1 MMPKFNDNISEEGIL
16 NEDEV
21 RRMFNKCGNDYERA
35 LIAFA
40 WATGARP
47 SELLEIKKEDVIV
60 EEDKIVVFLNT
71 KKLKKG
77 TTFQMKKR
85 QLEFDRP
92 QGMEMNPFIEFI
104 AEYMRCFKYDDLPI
118 FPYTTTRW
126 MNKVMHRAGEAALG
140 RQISVYHLRHS
151 AITREAQKNASI
163 AGLMHF
169 KGAKS
174 LRSVLPYVHA
184 TPYKIMMERKKDIEF
199 QQYLEK
205 RKQKLNP
212 QPTPKPP

>member
-1 MMPKFNDNISEEGIL
+1 MPRFNDNISEEGIL
-16 NEDEV
+16 SEEEV
-21 RRMFNKCGNDYERA
+21 RKMFNKCGSDYERA
-35 LIAFA
+35 LIALD

-47 SELLEIKKEDVIV
+47 SELLAIKKEDIIV
-60 EEDKIVVFLNT
+60 DEDKIAVFLNT

-92 QGMEMNPFIEFI
+92 QGLEMNPFIEFI

-126 MNKVMHRAGEAALG
+126 MNKVTHRAGEAALG
-140 RQISVYHLRHS
+140 RQISIYHLRHS
-151 AITREAQKNASI
+151 AVTREAQKNASI
-163 AGLMHF
+163 SGLMHF

-184 TPYKIMMERKKDIEF
+184 TPYKIMMERKKDVEF
-199 QQYLEK
+199 QDYIER
-205 RKQKLNP
+205 RKKKLDAAPP
-212 QPTPKPP
+212 QNTP

>member
-1 MMPKFNDNISEEGIL
+1 MPRFNDNISEEGIL
-16 NEDEV
+16 SEEEV
-21 RRMFNKCGNDYERA
+21 RKMFNKCGSDYERA
-35 LIAFA
+35 LIALA

-47 SELLEIKKEDVIV
+47 SELLAIKKEDIIV
-60 EEDKIVVFLNT
+60 DEDKIAVFLNT

-92 QGMEMNPFIEFI
+92 QGLEMNPFIEFI

-126 MNKVMHRAGEAALG
+126 MNKVTHRAGEAALG
-140 RQISVYHLRHS
+140 RQISIYHLRHS
-151 AITREAQKNASI
+151 AVTREAQKNASI
-163 AGLMHF
+163 SGLMHF

-184 TPYKIMMERKKDIEF
+184 TPYKIMMERKKDVEF
-199 QQYLEK
+199 QDYIER
-205 RKQKLNP
+205 RKKKLDAAPP
-212 QPTPKPP
+212 QNTP